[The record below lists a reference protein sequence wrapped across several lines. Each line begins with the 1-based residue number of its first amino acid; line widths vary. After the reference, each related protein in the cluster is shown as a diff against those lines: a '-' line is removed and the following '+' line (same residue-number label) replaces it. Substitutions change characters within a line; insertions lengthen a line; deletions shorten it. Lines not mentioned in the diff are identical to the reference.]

1 MKQLVLAV
9 AFFVALTGSAQA
21 AEVTANQETA
31 ETMKAQ
37 VLEILSSTDRY
48 TSGFSTTTT
57 QTLKAKITSGSEQG
71 AVVTVEEDYLHL
83 KVGDTFYLI
92 HKIDALDAIDVYYV
106 SEPYRM
112 PVLYIVGA
120 LFVIILMLFGGWQ
133 GIRGFV
139 SLVASVLVIVYFFL
153 PGILNGY
160 SPALLSIGVAS
171 LIIVVGSY
179 ITHGF
184 TKTTSSAVIG
194 MLATIVITGL
204 IAYWSVYT
212 GNLSG
217 FASEESGFLV
227 YAAKGHIDFVA
238 LLLGGMLI
246 GLLGVLYASAIGQ
259 AVAVEELHRIGPH
272 IPRWTIYKRAL
283 RIGREHIGALV
294 NTLAIAYVGAS
305 LPLLLLFSRY
315 VTPASIEATVNKE
328 VFASELLRIM
338 IGSIGLIL
346 AVPITTLVAV
356 WLIVKTVQ
364 PAKDVSTVKKEERAL
379 EEFEHRH

>member
-1 MKQLVLAV
+1 MKQFL
-9 AFFVALTGSAQA
+9 FALTLFVTLAGSVHA
-21 AEVTANQETA
+21 AASTTLSST

-37 VLEILSSTDRY
+37 VLEILVQQGQQIPDSASY
-48 TSGFSTTTT
+48 Y
-57 QTLKAKITSGSEQG
+57 QTLKAKILSGSEKG
-71 AVVTVEEDYLHL
+71 ATVTVEEDYLHL

-92 HKIDALDAIDVYYV
+92 HNIDPLDAIDVYYV
-106 SEPYRM
+106 SDPYRM

-120 LFVIILMLFGGWQ
+120 LFLICLMLFGGWQ

-139 SLVASVLVIVYFFL
+139 SLVASVLVIFYFFL

-160 SPALLSIGVAS
+160 SPALLSIRIAS

-179 ITHGF
+179 VTHGF
-184 TKTTSSAVIG
+184 TRTTTSAVIG
-194 MLATIVITGL
+194 MLITIVITGL

-212 GNLSG
+212 GRLSG
-217 FASEESGFLV
+217 YASQESGLLNLV
-227 YAAKGHIDFVA
+227 ANGKIDFVG

-246 GLLGVLYASAIGQ
+246 GLLGVLYDSAIGQ

-305 LPLLLLFSRY
+305 LPLLLLFSS
-315 VTPASIEATVNKE
+315 TLTSASIEATVNKE
-328 VFASELLRIM
+328 VFAGELLRIM

-346 AVPITTLVAV
+346 AVPITTLIAV
-356 WLIVKTVQ
+356 WIIIKKVEATGNPTVLL
-364 PAKDVSTVKKEERAL
+364 KEEQAL
-379 EEFEHRH
+379 EKVEHVH

>member
-1 MKQLVLAV
+1 MKLKAVFIAVLLLVSTSSV
-9 AFFVALTGSAQA
+9 HA
-21 AEVTANQETA
+21 AASTTLSST

-37 VLEILSSTDRY
+37 VLGILVQQGQQIPDSASY
-48 TSGFSTTTT
+48 Y
-57 QTLKAKITSGSEQG
+57 QTLKAKILGGSEKG
-71 AVVTVEEDYLHL
+71 ATVTVEEDYLHL

-92 HKIDALDAIDVYYV
+92 HNIDPLDAIDVYYV
-106 SEPYRM
+106 SDPYRM

-120 LFVIILMLFGGWQ
+120 LFLICLMLFGGWQ

-139 SLVASVLVIVYFFL
+139 SLIASVLVIFYFFL

-160 SPALLSIGVAS
+160 SPALLSIGIAS

-179 ITHGF
+179 FTHGF
-184 TKTTSSAVIG
+184 TRTTTSAVIG
-194 MLATIVITGL
+194 MLITIVITGL

-212 GNLSG
+212 ARLSG
-217 FASEESGFLV
+217 YANQESGLLNLV
-227 YAAKGHIDFVA
+227 ANGKIDFVG

-246 GLLGVLYASAIGQ
+246 GLLGVLYDSAIGQ

-305 LPLLLLFSRY
+305 LPLLLLFSNTLTS
-315 VTPASIEATVNKE
+315 VSIEATVNKE
-328 VFASELLRIM
+328 VFAGELLRIM

-346 AVPITTLVAV
+346 AVPITTLIAV
-356 WLIVKTVQ
+356 WIIIKKVEGTGNQAVVL
-364 PAKDVSTVKKEERAL
+364 KEEKAL
-379 EEFEHRH
+379 EKVEHVH